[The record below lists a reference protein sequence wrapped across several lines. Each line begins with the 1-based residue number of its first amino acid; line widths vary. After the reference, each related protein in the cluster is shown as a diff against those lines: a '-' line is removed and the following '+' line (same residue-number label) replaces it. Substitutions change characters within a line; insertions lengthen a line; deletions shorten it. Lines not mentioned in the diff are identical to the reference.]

1 MRCLLRLGHGVAV
14 IGLLVGSL
22 AVLAAPDAGRAKEP
36 GVTAEDRYIVV
47 LRPGVADPRA
57 AAAELGRAHGLSV
70 GHVYDTVLNG
80 FAARVP
86 PQALAGL
93 RRNPRVVAVEPD
105 LTVSAAASLP
115 SGVDR
120 VGADDVGGTGAGP
133 GPGAPVAVLDT
144 GIAAH
149 PDLTIAGGY
158 NCASDDPAVD
168 RGAWADGDGHGTHV
182 AGIIGAT
189 AAASS
194 ALPRAP
200 RSTPSRSSATMAPG
214 GGRGLSAA
222 STGWPSRGSGSP
234 T

>member
-57 AAAELGRAHGLSV
+57 AAADLGRAHGLSV
-70 GHVYDTVLNG
+70 GHIYDTVLNG

-168 RGAWADGDGHGTHV
+168 RGRGPTATGTGRTWP
-182 AGIIGAT
+182 ASSAP

-200 RSTPSRSSATMAPG
+200 RSTPSRSSATTAPG
-214 GGRGLSAA
+214 GGRGSSAA
-222 STGWPSRGSGSP
+222 SIGWRSRGSGSP